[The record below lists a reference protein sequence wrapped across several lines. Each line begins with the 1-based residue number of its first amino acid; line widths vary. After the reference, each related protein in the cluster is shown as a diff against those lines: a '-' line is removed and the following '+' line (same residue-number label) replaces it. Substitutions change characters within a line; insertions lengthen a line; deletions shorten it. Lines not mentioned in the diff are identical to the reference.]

1 MRRKSFE
8 GDSCPIRRSLDVVG
22 DWWSLLIVRDA
33 FAGVRRYSDFQ
44 RSLGSAKNILAT
56 RLKALVAQGILTTE
70 PASDGSSY
78 QEYALTEKGR
88 ALRPVM
94 VALSQWGRAYL
105 YQPGE
110 VPSSPLTTSPSA
122 TRARASAA
130 SD

>member
-1 MRRKSFE
+1 VRRKSFQ

-44 RSLGSAKNILAT
+44 RSLGSAKNILAI
-56 RLKALVAQGILTTE
+56 RLKTLVAQGILTTE
-70 PASDGSSY
+70 PAADGSAY
-78 QEYALTEKGR
+78 QEYVLTEKGR

-94 VALSQWGRAYL
+94 AALAQWGKAYL

-110 VPSSPLTTSPSA
+110 APSSPFTTSPNV
-122 TRARASAA
+122 TRPQTSAA
-130 SD
+130 D